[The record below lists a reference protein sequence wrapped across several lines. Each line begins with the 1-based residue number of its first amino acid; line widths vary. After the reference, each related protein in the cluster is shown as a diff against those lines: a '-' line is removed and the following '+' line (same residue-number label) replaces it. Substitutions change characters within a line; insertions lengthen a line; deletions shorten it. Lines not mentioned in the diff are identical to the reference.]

1 MTEEI
6 TFILNNDFVSVKIDP
21 AVVLLDFIRKE
32 KHLTGTKE
40 GCKEGDCGACTV
52 LVGNLKNN
60 KLEYHSVNSCLLP
73 LGNIN
78 NTHIVTI
85 EGLNSD

>member
-6 TFILNNDFVSVKIDP
+6 TFILNNDLVSVKIDP
-21 AVVLLDFIRKE
+21 AIVLLDFIRKQ

-52 LVGNLKNN
+52 LVGILKND
-60 KLEYHSVNSCLLP
+60 KVKY
-73 LGNIN
+73 
-78 NTHIVTI
+78 
-85 EGLNSD
+85 

>member
-1 MTEEI
+1 MTEEL

-21 AVVLLDFIRKE
+21 AIVLLDFIRKQ

-52 LVGNLKNN
+52 LVGIFSITVVGYKN
-60 KLEYHSVNSCLLP
+60 
-73 LGNIN
+73 
-78 NTHIVTI
+78 
-85 EGLNSD
+85 